1 MKSLRKA
8 TRAWSRVAY
17 QSITASKLAVLRTTW
32 ANFCGEI
39 RCEDAGRTR
48 DSVVTVAHRT
58 LLGVGAPDGSGHEAP
73 GRARQ
78 PEYSSQHS
86 GVRHARLSSGRGEP

>member
-48 DSVVTVAHRT
+48 DSVVTV
-58 LLGVGAPDGSGHEAP
+58 LMAPSLASALPTGPATRR
-73 GRARQ
+73 RAGRQ